1 VSPNPIKLSPGSWQ
15 LTSVKA
21 LVGAFDPDLQIRTGV
36 VSLLT
41 GEGSGLVFC
50 STHQLFHMRQA
61 NHMVSICPTLD
72 F

>member
-1 VSPNPIKLSPGSWQ
+1 VSPNPIKPSAGSWQ

-21 LVGAFDPDLQIRTGV
+21 LGGAFRSTLQITTGV
-36 VSLLT
+36 DSRLT

-50 STHQLFHMRQA
+50 STHQLFHRRQA
-61 NHMVSICPTLD
+61 NHMVSARPALD